1 MVGFTPRIF
10 KLAYKGLDV
19 ENRGQTTLAKQL
31 ALFVVL
37 NSPIQMAADLPEDYN
52 AHPQAFGLLK
62 TCRPNWRKV

>member
-1 MVGFTPRIF
+1 M
-10 KLAYKGLDV
+10 
-19 ENRGQTTLAKQL
+19 
-31 ALFVVL
+31 VL